1 MLDKRS
7 LQNENLYDRLDSEID
22 QIVKKLDMDKLR
34 EKYKKIAE
42 EIGDCCLS
50 CNDVFDAMEDGDAMC
65 IGLDIDRPEAAIAD
79 ASRLVIKRIVPTYA
93 TVESYLQAAK
103 FKMSKDSPE

>member
-34 EKYKKIAE
+34 QKYKKIA
-42 EIGDCCLS
+42 
-50 CNDVFDAMEDGDAMC
+50 
-65 IGLDIDRPEAAIAD
+65 
-79 ASRLVIKRIVPTYA
+79 
-93 TVESYLQAAK
+93 
-103 FKMSKDSPE
+103 